1 MAGSITSITG
11 LPPPDELELEE
22 EELELEEDEL
32 ELDEEELE
40 LDELE
45 LLVELLEEELE
56 LDEISSPPHALS
68 SAAELTSIKLL
79 IIRRLKQR
87 KGVLSNMLFST
98 HCNYWRSSN

>member
-1 MAGSITSITG
+1 LITSVTG
-11 LPPPDELELEE
+11 LPAPDELELDEDELEDEELDELEE
-22 EELELEEDEL
+22 EELELE
-32 ELDEEELE
+32 

-45 LLVELLEEELE
+45 LLAELLEEELE

-79 IIRRLKQR
+79 IIRRLRQR